1 LTFRFLPE
9 PAASFLSELTTLPG
23 RQVGRRPSDACLD
36 AHSLSTTWRDRLSF
50 TSPNRVSPRAV
61 PVKIPGMTG
70 HERRNAHVRM
80 TSANSPN
87 GTVVGIGVSVSVSL
101 VIASVSR
108 SAPANRRPSGRGW
121 CCLDT
126 SLLIFHHKE
135 AVMRTIY
142 ALSLLAGL
150 IAGLTAV
157 AGNAQNAVSE
167 VISVPANPYA
177 SLTNCPTAQF
187 VCAVFSPGST
197 VSSSCVGL
205 GCKNY
210 GRTKN
215 DHIAVRAERDS
226 VNATNVLSRNWGV
239 TFASSLGA
247 VIVLYNN
254 CDVVSP
260 IDLMALNQ
268 LQPGRPDYDPTPQM
282 LEPDANTKQFPTLNL
297 YTRENSFFGVLQHTC
312 GMRLLIDGTR
322 YDEHLSANPDCLGWV
337 ECVNPTN

>member
-1 LTFRFLPE
+1 
-9 PAASFLSELTTLPG
+9 
-23 RQVGRRPSDACLD
+23 
-36 AHSLSTTWRDRLSF
+36 
-50 TSPNRVSPRAV
+50 
-61 PVKIPGMTG
+61 
-70 HERRNAHVRM
+70 
-80 TSANSPN
+80 
-87 GTVVGIGVSVSVSL
+87 
-101 VIASVSR
+101 
-108 SAPANRRPSGRGW
+108 
-121 CCLDT
+121 
-126 SLLIFHHKE
+126 
-135 AVMRTIY
+135 MRKIY

-167 VISVPANPYA
+167 VISVPAHPYG
-177 SLTNCPTAQF
+177 SMNNCPTAQF
-187 VCAVFSPGST
+187 VCDVFSSGST
-197 VSSSCVGL
+197 VSTSCLGL
-205 GCKNY
+205 DCKNY

-215 DHIAVRAERDS
+215 DHIALRAERDS

-260 IDLMALNQ
+260 IDLIKLNQ
-268 LQPGRPDYDPTPQM
+268 LQLGRPDYDPTPQM

-297 YTRENSFFGVLQHTC
+297 YTRENSFFGVLQHAC

-322 YDEHLSANPDCLGWV
+322 YDEHLSADPDCLGWV

>member
-1 LTFRFLPE
+1 MLEKHGFGDDRAGAVRAQQAQSGSDE
-9 PAASFLSELTTLPG
+9 VNEQRREMAHAQQRSAGIAECNRWNAKASALQNGNSHP
-23 RQVGRRPSDACLD
+23 
-36 AHSLSTTWRDRLSF
+36 
-50 TSPNRVSPRAV
+50 
-61 PVKIPGMTG
+61 TG
-70 HERRNAHVRM
+70 HERRNAHMRM

-87 GTVVGIGVSVSVSL
+87 GTVVGVGVEVSVSL

-108 SAPANRRPSGRGW
+108 SAPANRRPSGRRW
-121 CCLDT
+121 CWLDT
-126 SLLIFHHKE
+126 RLLILHHKE
-135 AVMRTIY
+135 AVMRKIY

-167 VISVPANPYA
+167 VIPVPAHPYG
-177 SLTNCPTAQF
+177 SMNNCPTAQF

-197 VSSSCVGL
+197 VSTSCLGL
-205 GCKNY
+205 DCKNY

-215 DHIAVRAERDS
+215 DHIALRAERDS

-260 IDLMALNQ
+260 IDLIKLNQ
-268 LQPGRPDYDPTPQM
+268 LQLGRPDYDPTPQM

-297 YTRENSFFGVLQHTC
+297 YTRENSFFGVLQHAC

-322 YDEHLSANPDCLGWV
+322 YDEHLSADPDCLGWV